1 MRFPFASLASPVP
14 FASLASTAP
23 VASLA
28 GTARAAALLP
38 LTLLLLA
45 GCASQR
51 QTSDTLFGL
60 ITPYRIEIVQGN
72 VVTQE
77 QLAKLQV
84 GMDRRQVR
92 DVMGTPMLADV
103 FHADRWDYPFS
114 IRRQGAE
121 PQRRSI
127 VLRFEGDKLAKIDA
141 PDLPSEQEFV
151 ASISRWRDVKLPER
165 KLELTDEERAAL
177 PVPPV
182 RPASA
187 AEPVGPVRSY
197 PPLETR

>member
-1 MRFPFASLASPVP
+1 MRSLLPTHAGR
-14 FASLASTAP
+14 ARRASTAGAART
-23 VASLA
+23 ASL
-28 GTARAAALLP
+28 LLASG
-38 LTLLLLA
+38 LLLA

-60 ITPYRIEIVQGN
+60 VTPYRIEIVQGN
-72 VVTQE
+72 VVTKE

-92 DVMGTPMLADV
+92 DLLGTPMLADV

-127 VLRFEGDKLAKIDA
+127 VLRFEGDKLATIDA
-141 PDLPSEQEFV
+141 PELPAEHEFV
-151 ASISRWRDVKLPER
+151 ASISRWRNVKLPER

-177 PVPPV
+177 PLPPP

-187 AEPVGPVRSY
+187 AEPTGPVRSY

>member
-1 MRFPFASLASPVP
+1 MPVP
-14 FASLASTAP
+14 FTSAAK
-23 VASLA
+23 
-28 GTARAAALLP
+28 AAALLLP
-38 LTLLLLA
+38 TVLLIG

-60 ITPYRIEIVQGN
+60 VTPYRIEIVQGN
-72 VVTQE
+72 VVTKE
-77 QLAKLQV
+77 QLGKLQV
-84 GMDRRQVR
+84 GMERRQVR
-92 DVMGTPMLADV
+92 DVLGTPMLADV

-127 VLRFEGDKLAKIDA
+127 VLRFDGDKLAAIEA
-141 PDLPSEQEFV
+141 PELPGEHEFV
-151 ASISRWRDVKLPER
+151 ASISRCRNTPLPQR

-177 PVPPV
+177 PVPPA
-182 RPASA
+182 RAASA